1 VPRSRTGTTA
11 GTGTTAVPCRAKAGE
26 RQAGRSGGRRG
37 SLIDGSRRGSGVVAY
52 LREQGV
58 ERIDLMIATHPHEDH
73 IGGLIQVLDAMPVA
87 RVVTK

>member
-1 VPRSRTGTTA
+1 L
-11 GTGTTAVPCRAKAGE
+11 
-26 RQAGRSGGRRG
+26 
-37 SLIDGSRRGSGVVAY
+37 LIDGRRRGSGVVAY

-73 IGGLIQVLDAMPVA
+73 IGGLIQVLDAMPLA

>member
-1 VPRSRTGTTA
+1 M
-11 GTGTTAVPCRAKAGE
+11 
-26 RQAGRSGGRRG
+26 
-37 SLIDGSRRGSGVVAY
+37 AY

-73 IGGLIQVLDAMPVA
+73 IGGLIQVLDAMPLA